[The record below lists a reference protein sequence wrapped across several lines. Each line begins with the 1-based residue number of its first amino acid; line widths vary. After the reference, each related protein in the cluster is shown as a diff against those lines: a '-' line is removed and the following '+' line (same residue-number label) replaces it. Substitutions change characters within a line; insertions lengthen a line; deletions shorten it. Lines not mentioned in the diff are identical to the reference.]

1 MFDKMR
7 ILVGVD
13 GSLQSSKALS
23 EAIGITKHF
32 SGNLKVVTVF
42 EKGMEEKAEATL
54 AEAKRELE
62 REGITYDYE
71 LSSVIGST
79 PSRVL
84 VTTAK
89 QENIDLIVIGSRGL
103 SDRVSMFLGSVSKQV
118 VGNAYCN
125 VLVVKK

>member
-23 EAIGITKHF
+23 EAIGIAKHF